1 MAMDEVDYEINGTE
15 MQFVEVEHDSGEAAV
30 GDTLICQRDAFV
42 YAAMQVSL
50 GTALQCKLF
59 TGFTGFTGFFGGES
73 SIMQKLEGDGMAFV
87 HAGGTVVKRELE
99 AGQTLNVG
107 TGCVVGHTPDVNFEI
122 PYGGKIKTAVFGGDD
137 K

>member
-1 MAMDEVDYEINGTE
+1 MAMDVVDYEIKGTE

-30 GDTLICQRDAFV
+30 GDALICQRDAFV
-42 YAAMQVSL
+42 YAAKQVSL

-59 TGFTGFTGFFGGES
+59 AGFTGFFGGES